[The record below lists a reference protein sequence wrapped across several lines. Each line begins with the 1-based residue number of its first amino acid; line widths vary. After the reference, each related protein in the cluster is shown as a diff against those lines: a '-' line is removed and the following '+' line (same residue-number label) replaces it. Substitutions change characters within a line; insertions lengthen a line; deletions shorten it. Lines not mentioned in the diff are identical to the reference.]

1 MSFTKVIE
9 LAYSFKETLEHDKRV
24 LNLLACDQAINRN
37 QSLIQLVEAYQ
48 FAQRNYESV
57 WQNFGD
63 DSDLVKQARHHLHQI
78 KTTVDTEPTVQTY
91 LKAYAEV
98 RHIYQ
103 HIQEE
108 IFSPFK
114 THPLGCK
121 T

>member
-9 LAYSFKETLEHDKRV
+9 QAYSFKDILEKDERV
-24 LNLLACDQAINRN
+24 LNLLQCDQAINKN
-37 QSLIQLVEAYQ
+37 QTLIQLVEAYQ
-48 FAQRNYESV
+48 LAQRNYESV

-63 DSDLVKQARHHLHQI
+63 ESDLVQQARHHLHQV
-78 KTTVDTEPTVQTY
+78 KTSVDTEPSVQQY

-98 RHIYQ
+98 RKIYQ

-108 IFSPFK
+108 IFLSFK
-114 THPLGCK
+114 SHPLGCK